1 MDKTKLQSL
10 KLNELGV
17 IAKSMDI
24 DIKLCKK
31 DIIIEK
37 ILLNFSNYLNYQK
50 NIERKYNKK
59 EILGKPGKEG
69 IVYRVVYRNKDYAMK
84 TFKSVKSTVCLEK
97 EAELLTIASKSGI
110 SPKVKEINTV
120 FKFIVMDKIDTNLF
134 DHLKSTKG
142 EISNH
147 LQTEIIRICM
157 TLDKIKIFHGDP
169 NPLNFMIDEK
179 DKLFIIDYGFGKKID
194 DKLVKTHGTKN
205 INMKFMI
212 LGLILKLRGIFK
224 QEIYGKISYHIF
236 NKYLTQDE
244 KIKFDI

>member
-1 MDKTKLQSL
+1 MNSL
-10 KLNELGV
+10 LSPNIKV
-17 IAKSMDI
+17 IGTDFNARVI
-24 DIKLCKK
+24 
-31 DIIIEK
+31 
-37 ILLNFSNYLNYQK
+37 NYLLAIQEGWVPPEQ
-50 NIERKYNKK
+50 IT
-59 EILGKPGKEG
+59 EIQF
-69 IVYRVVYRNKDYAMK
+69 N
-84 TFKSVKSTVCLEK
+84 
-97 EAELLTIASKSGI
+97 
-110 SPKVKEINTV
+110 
-120 FKFIVMDKIDTNLF
+120 
-134 DHLKSTKG
+134 HLKSTKG